1 MIKKFQCTKCC
12 WYVNGWLNTKIK
24 STIVQKF
31 TYNSN
36 TKLILNWK
44 KRLLIITTL
53 LISFGINAE
62 TKTNDLVLTSI
73 FDQRSEAVGEAIANP
88 FAFSQHRLNY
98 ILPFSYVSDPNTL
111 SASGLNTE
119 NVDNIEAKY
128 QISVKL
134 PLYQVENSTSGLY
147 LAFTAV
153 SYWQVYNG
161 EASKPFRETNYEPE
175 LFYSWRNELTFAGFK
190 FNQIRLGLSHQ
201 SNGQSGL
208 RSRSWNRLF
217 ASAMFSDANS
227 FYHIKAW
234 YRIEEDEKDDPFD
247 STGDDNPD
255 ITTFMGHTEF
265 GYGTTLGDFN
275 VMALMRNNLK
285 TSNNKGSI
293 ELNLSYPISERY
305 ELLMQYFNGYGDSL
319 VDYNRHQQ
327 RIGFGVQLKFI

>member
-1 MIKKFQCTKCC
+1 M
-12 WYVNGWLNTKIK
+12 
-24 STIVQKF
+24 
-31 TYNSN
+31 
-36 TKLILNWK
+36 LNWK
-44 KRLLIITTL
+44 KILLISTTL
-53 LISFGINAE
+53 LISLGISAE
-62 TKTNDLVLTSI
+62 TKANDLELTSI
-73 FDQRSEAVGEAIANP
+73 FDQRSEAVGEAIDNP

-111 SASGLNTE
+111 SASGLSTE

-147 LAFTAV
+147 MAFTAV

-190 FNQIRLGLSHQ
+190 FNQIRFGLSHQ

-217 ASAMFSDANS
+217 ASAMFSDADS

-234 YRIEEDEKDDPFD
+234 YRIKEDEKDDPFD

>member
-1 MIKKFQCTKCC
+1 MIALFKYIAVSGIFFKRLIARNKIYAAQIISSNLCFKTITSTKKGLIATSMLVFS
-12 WYVNGWLNTKIK
+12 LNT
-24 STIVQKF
+24 
-31 TYNSN
+31 
-36 TKLILNWK
+36 
-44 KRLLIITTL
+44 
-53 LISFGINAE
+53 NAE
-62 TKTNDLVLTSI
+62 SNKDTALTSI
-73 FDQRSEAVGEAIANP
+73 LDQRAEAVSEAIANP

-98 ILPFSYVSDPNTL
+98 ILPFTYVSNPNTL

-119 NVDNIEAKY
+119 NVDNMEAKY

-134 PLYQVENSTSGLY
+134 PLYQINNSASGLY
-147 LAFTAV
+147 MGFTAV

-190 FNQIRLGLSHQ
+190 FNQIRFGLSHQ

-217 ASAMFSDANS
+217 ASAMFSDAES

-234 YRIEEDEKDDPFD
+234 YRIKEDEKADPFD

-255 ITTFMGHTEF
+255 ITTFLGHTEF
-265 GYGTTLGDFN
+265 GYGTKLGDFN
-275 VMALMRNNLK
+275 VMTLIRNNLK
-285 TSNNKGSI
+285 TSENKGSL

-305 ELLMQYFNGYGDSL
+305 EVLMQYFNGYGDSL

-327 RIGFGVQLKFI
+327 RLGFGIQLKFI

>member
-1 MIKKFQCTKCC
+1 M
-12 WYVNGWLNTKIK
+12 
-24 STIVQKF
+24 
-31 TYNSN
+31 
-36 TKLILNWK
+36 LNWK
-44 KRLLIITTL
+44 KILLISTTL
-53 LISFGINAE
+53 LISFGISAE
-62 TKTNDLVLTSI
+62 TKANDLELTSI
-73 FDQRSEAVGEAIANP
+73 FDQRSEAVGEAIDNP

-111 SASGLNTE
+111 SASGLSTE

-147 LAFTAV
+147 MAFTAV

-190 FNQIRLGLSHQ
+190 FNQIRFGLSHQ

-217 ASAMFSDANS
+217 ASAMFSDADS

-234 YRIEEDEKDDPFD
+234 YRIKEDEKDDPFD

>member
-1 MIKKFQCTKCC
+1 M
-12 WYVNGWLNTKIK
+12 L
-24 STIVQKF
+24 S
-31 TYNSN
+31 
-36 TKLILNWK
+36 WK
-44 KRLLIITTL
+44 KILLISATL
-53 LISFGINAE
+53 LISFGISAE
-62 TKTNDLVLTSI
+62 TKANDLELTSI
-73 FDQRSEAVGEAIANP
+73 FDQRSEAVGEAIDNP

-111 SASGLNTE
+111 SASGLSTE

-147 LAFTAV
+147 MAFTAV

-190 FNQIRLGLSHQ
+190 FNQIRFGLSHQ

-217 ASAMFSDANS
+217 ASAMFSDADS

-234 YRIEEDEKDDPFD
+234 YRIKEDEKDDPFD

-275 VMALMRNNLK
+275 VMALIRNNLK

>member
-1 MIKKFQCTKCC
+1 MF
-12 WYVNGWLNTKIK
+12 
-24 STIVQKF
+24 
-31 TYNSN
+31 
-36 TKLILNWK
+36 NWK
-44 KRLLIITTL
+44 KKLLISATF
-53 LISFGINAE
+53 LISFGISAE
-62 TKTNDLVLTSI
+62 TKANDLELTSI
-73 FDQRSEAVGEAIANP
+73 FDQRSEAVGAAIDNP

-275 VMALMRNNLK
+275 VMALIRNNLK

-327 RIGFGVQLKFI
+327 RIGFGIQLKFI

>member
-1 MIKKFQCTKCC
+1 M
-12 WYVNGWLNTKIK
+12 L
-24 STIVQKF
+24 S
-31 TYNSN
+31 
-36 TKLILNWK
+36 WK
-44 KRLLIITTL
+44 KILLISATL
-53 LISFGINAE
+53 LISFGISAE
-62 TKTNDLVLTSI
+62 TKANDLELTSI
-73 FDQRSEAVGEAIANP
+73 FDQRSEAVGEAIDNP

-111 SASGLNTE
+111 SASGLSTE

-147 LAFTAV
+147 MAFTAV

-190 FNQIRLGLSHQ
+190 FNQIRFGLSHQ

-217 ASAMFSDANS
+217 TSAMFSDADS

-234 YRIEEDEKDDPFD
+234 YRIKEDEKDDPFD

>member
-1 MIKKFQCTKCC
+1 M
-12 WYVNGWLNTKIK
+12 
-24 STIVQKF
+24 
-31 TYNSN
+31 
-36 TKLILNWK
+36 LNWK
-44 KRLLIITTL
+44 KILLISTTL
-53 LISFGINAE
+53 LISLGISAE
-62 TKTNDLVLTSI
+62 TKANDLELTSI
-73 FDQRSEAVGEAIANP
+73 FDQRSEAVGEAIDNP

-111 SASGLNTE
+111 SASGLSTE

-147 LAFTAV
+147 MAFTAV

-190 FNQIRLGLSHQ
+190 FNQIRFGLSHQ

-217 ASAMFSDANS
+217 ASAMFSDADS

-234 YRIEEDEKDDPFD
+234 YRIKEDEKDDPFD

-275 VMALMRNNLK
+275 VMALIRNNLK

>member
-1 MIKKFQCTKCC
+1 MIKKF
-12 WYVNGWLNTKIK
+12 
-24 STIVQKF
+24 
-31 TYNSN
+31 TYNFNS
-36 TKLILNWK
+36 TLLFNWK
-44 KRLLIITTL
+44 KKLLISATF
-53 LISFGINAE
+53 LISFGISAE
-62 TKTNDLVLTSI
+62 TKANDLELTSI
-73 FDQRSEAVGEAIANP
+73 FDQRSEAVGAAIDNP

-275 VMALMRNNLK
+275 VMALIRNNLK

-327 RIGFGVQLKFI
+327 RIGFGIQLKFI

>member
-1 MIKKFQCTKCC
+1 M
-12 WYVNGWLNTKIK
+12 L
-24 STIVQKF
+24 S
-31 TYNSN
+31 
-36 TKLILNWK
+36 WK
-44 KRLLIITTL
+44 KILLISATL
-53 LISFGINAE
+53 LISLGISAE
-62 TKTNDLVLTSI
+62 TKANDLELTSI
-73 FDQRSEAVGEAIANP
+73 FDQRSEAVGEAIDNP

-111 SASGLNTE
+111 SASGLSTE

-147 LAFTAV
+147 MAFTAV

-190 FNQIRLGLSHQ
+190 FNQIRFGLSHQ

-217 ASAMFSDANS
+217 ASAMFSDADS

-234 YRIEEDEKDDPFD
+234 YRIKEDEKDDPFD